1 MTPEEALKVLK
12 LEGGLEISGNPRRIA
27 KFMEGLCIAQEAL
40 EGRTPKKLKPTKEQT
55 GDRPV
60 CGATVR
66 GIEKPFG
73 DYCSKCGQKLNWSEN

>member
-1 MTPEEALKVLK
+1 MHSTGSA
-12 LEGGLEISGNPRRIA
+12 
-27 KFMEGLCIAQEAL
+27 
-40 EGRTPKKLKPTKEQT
+40 GRQNPKKTKTHEGT
-55 GDRPV
+55 NRADRPV

>member
-55 GDRPV
+55 GQIAQDV
-60 CGATVR
+60 VR
-66 GIEKPFG
+66 QYAE
-73 DYCSKCGQKLNWSEN
+73 